1 MNIVNALYYNS
12 VSPEKIS
19 DLIIDII
26 LGFDDSNIR
35 KTYFFDIFLLI
46 PFYSYS
52 PAQRE
57 FKSMRFNPNTSFQNK
72 IERNP
77 DIYTNIDIRYIKMI
91 EFIKLGLTY
100 AIQNDLVKMNED
112 LELEVV
118 VKRKKQNNEI
128 FNMAKVFSVKSTSY
142 LYSFFK
148 VDIDAI

>member
-12 VSPEKIS
+12 ISPEKIS
-19 DLIIDII
+19 DLIIDVI
-26 LGFDDSNIR
+26 LGFDEVNIR
-35 KTYFFDIFLLI
+35 KLNFFDIFLLI

-57 FKSMRFNPNTSFQNK
+57 FKSIRFNPNTSFQNK
-72 IERNP
+72 IERHP
-77 DIYTNIDIRYIKMI
+77 DIYTNMHMRYIKMI

-100 AIQNDLVKMNED
+100 AIQNNLVRMNKDLG
-112 LELEVV
+112 LEIV